1 MESRKQT
8 YIAAFALIVFIISLA
23 ITYINEYRENLEVV
37 AENISIVSTDTENNI
52 LNCEIELIVANT
64 SRHTV
69 PLIKCKAYKTYSGL
83 KSAERCKRLC

>member
-8 YIAAFALIVFIISLA
+8 YIAAFALIVSIISLA

-52 LNCEIELIVANT
+52 LNCEIELTLSV
-64 SRHTV
+64 
-69 PLIKCKAYKTYSGL
+69 K
-83 KSAERCKRLC
+83 